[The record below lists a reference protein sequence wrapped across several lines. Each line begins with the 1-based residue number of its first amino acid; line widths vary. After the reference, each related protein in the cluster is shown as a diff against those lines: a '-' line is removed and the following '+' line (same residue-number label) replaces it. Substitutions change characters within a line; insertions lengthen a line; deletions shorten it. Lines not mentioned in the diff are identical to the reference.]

1 MNDNL
6 LHEAITRD
14 AVLQALSRHIGRN
27 RGVTAR
33 QLVIEI
39 IGASSAGMERQLR
52 HCVERLRDEGIA
64 VCADPSAGYHI
75 ARDLDELQLSIRF
88 LTDRIAT
95 TARQVRA
102 LRKLARPGL
111 SGQTRLLL

>member
-1 MNDNL
+1 M
-6 LHEAITRD
+6 HESLTRE
-14 AVLQALSRHIGRN
+14 AVLAALARHIGRD

-39 IGASSAGMERQLR
+39 AGASSASLERQLR

-75 ARDLDELQLSIRF
+75 ARDAEELQLSIRF

-102 LRKLARPGL
+102 LRKLARPALG
-111 SGQTRLLL
+111 GQTRFVL